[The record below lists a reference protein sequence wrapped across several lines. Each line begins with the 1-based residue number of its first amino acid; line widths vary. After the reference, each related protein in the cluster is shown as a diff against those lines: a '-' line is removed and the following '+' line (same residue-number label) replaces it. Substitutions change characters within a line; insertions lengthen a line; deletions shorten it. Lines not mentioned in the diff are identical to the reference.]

1 MDHVGARPLL
11 GFAHRGGRHHSAENT
26 LEAFVLAVR
35 MGATAV
41 ETDIWLTRDGVVKID
56 HDGFGHRDGH
66 KVRIG
71 DVNAD
76 ELPSHMPTLSDLY
89 TAVGPKVDVSI
100 DVKDS
105 AAAQAALAVVAGYDV
120 AALGKTWLCSPNMR
134 VLTSW
139 RALSPDVRLVA
150 SVKRRRV
157 HTEAACAPE
166 TLAAKG
172 IDALNL
178 RGDTWTPGLI
188 DRCHSVD
195 LRAFAW
201 NVQLPWQMRLLQ
213 SWGIDALYSD
223 HTDRLVRFLN
233 S

>member
-1 MDHVGARPLL
+1 MEDAGPRPLL
-11 GFAHRGGRHHSAENT
+11 GFAHRGGRHHLPENT

-41 ETDIWLTRDGVVKID
+41 ETDIWLTRDGAVMID
-56 HDGFGHRDGH
+56 HDGFGRRDGH

-71 DVNAD
+71 DLNAT
-76 ELPSHMPTLSDLY
+76 ELPRHMPTLTELY
-89 TAVGPKVDVSI
+89 TAVGPLVDVSI

-105 AAAQAALAVVAGYDV
+105 AAAKATLAIVAGYDP
-120 AALGKTWLCSPNMR
+120 AALGRTWLCSPNMR

-139 RALSPDVRLVA
+139 RALSAEVRLVA

-157 HTEAACAPE
+157 HTEPACAPE
-166 TLAAKG
+166 ALAAAG
-172 IDALNL
+172 IEALNL

-188 DRCHSVD
+188 DRCHS
-195 LRAFAW
+195 LGLLTFAW
-201 NVQLPWQMRLLQ
+201 NVQLPWQMRLLR
-213 SWGIDALYSD
+213 SWEIDALYSD
-223 HTDRLVRFLN
+223 HTDRLVRFLT

>member
-1 MDHVGARPLL
+1 MVDADPRPLI
-11 GFAHRGGRHHSAENT
+11 GFAHRGGRHHCAENT

-41 ETDIWLTRDGVVKID
+41 ETDIWLTRDGVVTID

-71 DVNAD
+71 DLDAA
-76 ELPSHMPTLSDLY
+76 ELPCHMPTLAELY
-89 TAVGPKVDVSI
+89 EAVGATTDVSI

-105 AAAQAALAVVAGYDV
+105 AAAQAALAIIAGYDI
-120 AALGKTWLCSPNMR
+120 AALERTWLCSPNMP

-139 RALSPDVRLVA
+139 RALSTDARLVA

-157 HTEAACAPE
+157 HTDAACAPE
-166 TLAAKG
+166 TLAASG

-188 DRCHSVD
+188 DRCHS
-195 LRAFAW
+195 LGLLAFAW
-201 NVQLPWQMRLLQ
+201 NVQPTWQMRLLR

-223 HTDRLVRFLN
+223 HTDRLVRFL
-233 S
+233 SG